1 MVILVYLSFQD
12 MQKLCDLISFVAP
25 QYKFIFYISVVN
37 IYVSQSYSD
46 VNNNTVTIIQ
56 SNFTLKYDYNH
67 HV

>member
-1 MVILVYLSFQD
+1 MVFLVYLSFQD
-12 MQKLCDLISFVAP
+12 MQKLCDLILFVAP

-67 HV
+67 YV